1 MMHVSSFRRAAAVVV
16 LSVLFIAGCVKV
28 GPDFKPPEVETPG
41 NYRFGEVT
49 AESTQ
54 NLKWWELFN
63 DPVLYKLVT
72 TALDHNRDIQI
83 AASRIEEA
91 RAFVGFAK
99 ADQYPWVDIEGGAG
113 GGNFAGTRSST
124 NNSNYFIAPVLSW
137 EIDFWGKFRRAT
149 DAARAQLMA
158 SEYAYKT
165 VQLSLI
171 SEVVSTYYRLLDFH
185 KRLDVSR
192 DTLKS
197 RLEYLEI
204 IKKRFKHGIVPE
216 LDVNQAQIQKE
227 LAAASIPMYAR
238 QIAKSEDALRI
249 LLGELPRGI
258 ETGHD
263 LNAQIPPVIP
273 LDLPSNI
280 LIRRPDIA
288 RALYLLKAETERVGV
303 AEAMRF
309 PSFSLTGLL
318 GVARSDVSSVT
329 SDGGIWSVSGGVLGP
344 LIDFKKNIR
353 RVEIQKEK
361 TRQALYR
368 YENTVLIAFG
378 EVEDSLAEIQT
389 YREELAAVTRQR
401 KAAKNAN
408 ILSKKRYDRGVA
420 SYLEVL
426 DTERSLFDAEL
437 KLSKL
442 KQQYLNAYV
451 KLYKALGGGWITAR
465 PDKGVSASAEGG
477 RERSRAGQSGG
488 VK

>member
-1 MMHVSSFRRAAAVVV
+1 MICLTSIRRSAVIAV
-16 LSVLFIAGCVKV
+16 LIVLLLAGCAKV
-28 GPDFKPPEVETPG
+28 GPDFTPPEVQTPG
-41 NYRFGEVT
+41 NYRFGKVT

-63 DPVLYKLVT
+63 DPVLYELVAA
-72 TALDHNRDIQI
+72 ALNHNRDILI

-91 RAFVGFAK
+91 RAFVGFNR
-99 ADQYPWVDIEGGAG
+99 ADQYPRVDIEGSAG
-113 GGNFAGTRSST
+113 RGNFVGTRSST
-124 NNSNYFIAPVLSW
+124 TNGNYFIAPVLSW

-149 DAARAQLMA
+149 EAARAELLA
-158 SEYAYKT
+158 SEYAYRT

-185 KRLDVSR
+185 KRLAVSR
-192 DTLKS
+192 ETLKS
-197 RLEYLEI
+197 REEYLQI
-204 IKKRFKHGIVPE
+204 IQKRFKHGIVPE

-227 LAAASIPMYAR
+227 LAAASIPLYAR

-249 LLGELPRGI
+249 LLGELPHGI
-258 ETGHD
+258 ETDYGLD
-263 LNAQIPPVIP
+263 AQIPPDIP

-280 LIRRPDIA
+280 LTRRPDIA
-288 RALYLLKAETERVGV
+288 RAMYLLKAQTEAVGV
-303 AEAMRF
+303 AEALRF
-309 PSFSLTGLL
+309 PSFSLTALL
-318 GVARSDVSSVT
+318 GVASSEVSSVT

-353 RVEIQKEK
+353 RVQIEKEK

-368 YENTVLIAFG
+368 YENTVLHAFG

-408 ILSKKRYDRGVA
+408 ILSKKRYDRGVS

-426 DTERSLFDAEL
+426 DTERSLFNAEL
-437 KLSKL
+437 QLSEL

-451 KLYKALGGGWITAR
+451 KLYKALGGGWAR
-465 PDKGVSASAEGG
+465 AVQAPGAKTE
-477 RERSRAGQSGG
+477 
-488 VK
+488 KP